1 MTEDDAYHY
10 MRKKAMNQGRRL
22 TDVAQEVCDG
32 LAPSSMAASDYAAGG
47 HLWRLAMMECVRWRW
62 GRIELSVG
70 LEVER
75 FK

>member
-47 HLWRLAMMECVRWRW
+47 HFMASGDDGMRPVAM
-62 GRIELSVG
+62 GQD
-70 LEVER
+70 
-75 FK
+75 